1 MRRKAKSDTPST
13 PKYTPEQTAG
23 IRARED
29 LFHQVANQH
38 IEALIAEMISQGA
51 DPEQCLNCGCANSIQ
66 HHFRAGQGYC
76 VEFNH
81 VEIWF
86 YQHHTKKPSSLA
98 DVLHCEIHHAQYGQA
113 TPELIEPVKPR
124 KHQFDLAAV
133 TRRVIQ
139 LAKMVGPAYQ
149 QWRLDQERA
158 EKLAAQQKRWIIQ
171 HRSEGAELLAR
182 VADAIGIRNLT
193 YPHSGPTNYYWRDFI
208 PGLVIWHRLWR
219 HEDYE
224 DRKGCAE
231 ELGIEISI
239 YSPKPHG
246 FPLSLV
252 AETLG
257 KVLTC
262 LPGVEFTFIN
272 DDHQFRLRCAATEAY
287 ALKLLPTLKKI
298 LQPLLIDPYE
308 N

>member
-1 MRRKAKSDTPST
+1 MRRKTSNEPEI
-13 PKYTPEQTAG
+13 PKRTPEQVEAT
-23 IRARED
+23 RAREE

-38 IEALIAEMISQGA
+38 VEALTAEMISQGA
-51 DPEQCLNCGCANSIQ
+51 DPVQVHDHGCANSIE

-76 VEFNH
+76 VEHNH
-81 VEIWF
+81 VEVWF
-86 YQHHTKKPSSLA
+86 YQHHTKKPANLA
-98 DVLHCEIHHAQYGQA
+98 DMLHCEIHHAQYGQEV
-113 TPELIEPVKPR
+113 PELIEQTKPR
-124 KHQFDLAAV
+124 KHQFDLVAV
-133 TRRVIQ
+133 ANRVIQ
-139 LAKMVGPAYQ
+139 LAQVVGPAYQ

-158 EKLAAQQKRWIIQ
+158 DKLAAQQKRWIIQ

-182 VADAIGIRNLT
+182 VADTIGIRNLT

-219 HEDYE
+219 DEDYE

-252 AETLG
+252 TETLG

-262 LPGVEFTFIN
+262 IPGVEFTFIT
-272 DDHQFRLRCAATEAY
+272 DDHRFRLHCVATEAY

-298 LQPLLIDPYE
+298 LQPLLVDLYE
-308 N
+308 K